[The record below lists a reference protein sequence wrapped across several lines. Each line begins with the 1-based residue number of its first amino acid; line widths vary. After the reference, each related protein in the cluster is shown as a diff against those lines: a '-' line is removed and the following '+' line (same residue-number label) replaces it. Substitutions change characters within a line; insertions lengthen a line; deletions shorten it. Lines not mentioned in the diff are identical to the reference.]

1 MPFWKWWCCAAY
13 FMHIFQD
20 CLPIWTF
27 DPSIPI
33 PLSDMV
39 SRLMKKNVEERYQ
52 SAKGVIHDLYLM
64 ITEYDS
70 DTKLASVNLAQHD
83 LS

>member
-1 MPFWKWWCCAAY
+1 
-13 FMHIFQD
+13 
-20 CLPIWTF
+20 
-27 DPSIPI
+27 
-33 PLSDMV
+33 
-39 SRLMKKNVEERYQ
+39 MKKNVEERYQ